1 MASCTLQD
9 NITSTAS
16 FHVGAK
22 QRHERNSPSTS
33 NAPRVLV
40 CAFCKGQHWHSDCVK
55 VPDNDRRRD
64 IVRRDRLCYNCLRRH
79 NVRDCL
85 AKGRCRNCKQKH
97 HTALCSNDS
106 HVRPVDTSLSSDSK
120 QISSGENPCHVKLT
134 PTCISPTG
142 PVLLKTATGTIS
154 TDSTNNNVTVNIL
167 LDEGAQRTFITQ
179 RTVTKLDISHENCVS
194 ENITLATFGAD
205 NHNEKRVNVVSIKL
219 NTISGANVCLS
230 AIVVPQISSLVRNHV
245 QKTVLKHSY
254 LKVLPL
260 TNHVAADDFEI
271 DLLIGA
277 DYYWDIVENNTVRGP
292 GPTAV
297 ASKLGYLL
305 SGPSNLNDVSVL
317 NTMIYTTMM
326 SPAPDDQKLTD
337 YWELETVDIK
347 DEPNV
352 NKYDFERYRDTNL
365 HLSDGKYTAKLPWK
379 NDHPSL
385 PTNFNIC
392 DKRTRSM
399 AKRLSDDQR
408 QIYDQVLSDHL
419 SRGFI
424 EPVPHDDHTR
434 GHYIPHHAVHKES
447 PTTPIRIVYD
457 CSCKQGDNPSLNDCL
472 EIGPT
477 LINNLV
483 EILLRFRLHTI
494 AFTSDIEKAFL
505 NVKLDEHDRNFTK
518 FLWLSDPNDPDS
530 EFVVYRF
537 TAVLFGAASSPFIL
551 NAVLKTHLEH
561 IPSDITRDMKDN
573 IYVDNL
579 ISGSKTVSESIT
591 YYQDSTSILQQGGFR
606 LRSWATNNSQLN
618 DIITQDDHDC
628 HESKCTV
635 KILGMIWNTQLDL
648 LSYPSYSHSSDLY
661 TKREIVRLTSSLF
674 DPLGYLSPVHISAKI
689 FIQKLWQLNL
699 EWDKPLNEELVDEWK
714 IIHGELDSIRKITI
728 QRPYFSNDINSNELS
743 HELHVFADASP
754 KAYGVVVYL
763 KHGSTTAFVMSKSR
777 VKPLKDITLPRMELL
792 ATFIATRLSQ
802 FILKSFSRVN
812 IQKVVLWS
820 DSQIVLHWIKGDKKL
835 PMFVENRVKVIR
847 DASFSDI
854 KYCPTKD
861 NPADLLTRGISS
873 LELQQ
878 STLWTC
884 GPSWLPNGDWPICD
898 LFDSAVLA
906 CYIEPCEHD
915 IIDPS
920 IIVNTLHSDT
930 VSVVSGI
937 DNVIDITRFPSLG
950 KLLRV
955 TSYVLRFINRLKHCI
970 TLSECK
976 PYITVT
982 ELQIAQNKWIKAIQS
997 TTYPRELKSLQNKS
1011 GEKLS
1016 LVQQLKLFMGN
1027 DGLLRCGGRFQHA
1040 NVVFSAKYPIL
1051 IPRRHYF
1058 TELDTTHWSGIYD
1071 YQYQTILL
1079 DPTNTT
1085 GCEIYHTE
1093 MCYVSE
1099 SHWKTISE
1107 ARDTSI
1113 AEV

>member
-1 MASCTLQD
+1 MHAE
-9 NITSTAS
+9 N
-16 FHVGAK
+16 
-22 QRHERNSPSTS
+22 
-33 NAPRVLV
+33 VL
-40 CAFCKGQHWHSDCVK
+40 H
-55 VPDNDRRRD
+55 
-64 IVRRDRLCYNCLRRH
+64 IV
-79 NVRDCL
+79 
-85 AKGRCRNCKQKH
+85 
-97 HTALCSNDS
+97 T
-106 HVRPVDTSLSSDSK
+106 
-120 QISSGENPCHVKLT
+120 
-134 PTCISPTG
+134 
-142 PVLLKTATGTIS
+142 
-154 TDSTNNNVTVNIL
+154 
-167 LDEGAQRTFITQ
+167 
-179 RTVTKLDISHENCVS
+179 
-194 ENITLATFGAD
+194 
-205 NHNEKRVNVVSIKL
+205 
-219 NTISGANVCLS
+219 
-230 AIVVPQISSLVRNHV
+230 
-245 QKTVLKHSY
+245 
-254 LKVLPL
+254 
-260 TNHVAADDFEI
+260 
-271 DLLIGA
+271 
-277 DYYWDIVENNTVRGP
+277 
-292 GPTAV
+292 
-297 ASKLGYLL
+297 
-305 SGPSNLNDVSVL
+305 
-317 NTMIYTTMM
+317 
-326 SPAPDDQKLTD
+326 
-337 YWELETVDIK
+337 
-347 DEPNV
+347 
-352 NKYDFERYRDTNL
+352 
-365 HLSDGKYTAKLPWK
+365 
-379 NDHPSL
+379 
-385 PTNFNIC
+385 
-392 DKRTRSM
+392 
-399 AKRLSDDQR
+399 
-408 QIYDQVLSDHL
+408 
-419 SRGFI
+419 
-424 EPVPHDDHTR
+424 
-434 GHYIPHHAVHKES
+434 
-447 PTTPIRIVYD
+447 
-457 CSCKQGDNPSLNDCL
+457 
-472 EIGPT
+472 
-477 LINNLV
+477 
-483 EILLRFRLHTI
+483 
-494 AFTSDIEKAFL
+494 
-505 NVKLDEHDRNFTK
+505 
-518 FLWLSDPNDPDS
+518 
-530 EFVVYRF
+530 
-537 TAVLFGAASSPFIL
+537 
-551 NAVLKTHLEH
+551 
-561 IPSDITRDMKDN
+561 
-573 IYVDNL
+573 
-579 ISGSKTVSESIT
+579 SKTVSESIT

-618 DIITQDDHDC
+618 DVITQDDHDC
-628 HESKCTV
+628 HESTCTV

-699 EWDKPLNEELVDEWK
+699 EWDKPLNEEIVDEWK

-728 QRPYFSNDINSNELS
+728 QRPYFSNDINSELS

-754 KAYGVVVYL
+754 KSYGVVVYL

-802 FILKSFSRVN
+802 FILKAFSRVN

-854 KYCPTKD
+854 KYCPTTD

-1016 LVQQLKLFMGN
+1016 LVQQLKLFIGN

-1058 TELDTTHWSGIYD
+1058 TELVVRNIHALTLHTGVESTITNIRQYFWIPQIRQVVKYIIQRCVTCLKVIGKPYRKPETPPLPKCRLLESPPFTVCGVDFTGALYYKSDSGSNSKAYICLFTCAVTRAIHLEVVTDMTT
-1071 YQYQTILL
+1071 QTFLQAFRRFVGRCSLPSQMISDNGSTFLAAAEDIQRLL
-1079 DPTNTT
+1079 KDPSINNYMANRSVQWTFIPKRAPWFGGFYERLIGMTKNVLKKTLGRSLVTLNELNTLVVEVEAVINDRPIT
-1085 GCEIYHTE
+1085 
-1093 MCYVSE
+1093 YVPSDVVNQNHCHHLCWLE
-1099 SHWKTISE
+1099 DIT
-1107 ARDTSI
+1107 
-1113 AEV
+1113 